1 MWSPNTFVMDERDPQ
16 TYELIGAAIRVHNEL
31 GCGFLEAVYREALQV
46 EFNLSG
52 IPHAAEV
59 GLVLSYRGSHLKTS
73 YRPDFVCFE
82 RIIVEVKAVR
92 ELSGVETAQVINYL
106 KASNLKTG
114 LLLNFGN
121 TRLQY
126 RRFIHGKAPVSSAS
140 SVDP

>member
-1 MWSPNTFVMDERDPQ
+1 MDGRDPQ
-16 TYELIGAAIRVHNEL
+16 TYALIGAAIRAHNEL

-46 EFNLSG
+46 EFNILG
-52 IPHAAEV
+52 IPNATEV
-59 GLVLSYRGSHLKTS
+59 GLVLSYRGRPLKTS

-82 RIIVEVKAVR
+82 RVIVEVKAMR

-126 RRFIHGKAPVSSAS
+126 RRFIYGKTSAS
-140 SVDP
+140 SAPSVDP

>member
-1 MWSPNTFVMDERDPQ
+1 MDERDPQ
-16 TYELIGAAIRVHNEL
+16 TYALIGAAIRVHNEL

-46 EFNLSG
+46 EFNVLG
-52 IPHAAEV
+52 IPHATEV
-59 GLVLSYRGSHLKTS
+59 GLVLSYRGCRLKTS

-82 RIIVEVKAVR
+82 RVIVEVKAVR
-92 ELSGVETAQVINYL
+92 DLSSVEMAQVINYL

-114 LLLNFGN
+114 LLLNFGA

-126 RRFIHGKAPVSSAS
+126 RRFIHGKASVSSAP